1 MRQQQHKG
9 KVIIAGA
16 GPGDPDLLT
25 IKTAGWLQRA
35 DVVVTDRLVSK
46 EILKRYVNRDAE
58 IIYAGKQ
65 GRRAA
70 STPQSAINQLLVTH
84 AQQNK
89 LVVRLKGGDVSI
101 FSNVLDELQTLVEHN
116 IAYEIVPGITAAS
129 GASAYTGIPLT
140 ARGYATATRFLTS
153 YKPGVVAEGYWAEL
167 AESNDTLVFYMSSE
181 TLDDIV
187 AKLIENK
194 IGADKWLAVIEQ
206 ATTPLQSV
214 HTCKVQDY
222 HRKFGGKT
230 YISPSLV
237 IVGKV
242 VALYEQFSWLAN
254 NDNAEEYFD
263 PVTGKWI
270 AAKKAAATA

>member
-46 EILKRYVNRDAE
+46 EILNRYVNRNAE

-65 GRRAA
+65 GGRAA

-101 FSNVLDELQTLVEHN
+101 FSNVLDELQTLVKHN

-153 YKPGVVAEGYWAEL
+153 YKPGVVAEAYWAEL
-167 AESNDTLVFYMSSE
+167 AQSNDTLVFYMSSE
-181 TLDDIV
+181 TLDGV
-187 AKLIENK
+187 VEKLIENK
-194 IGADKWLAVIEQ
+194 IGADKWLAVVEQ
-206 ATTPLQSV
+206 ATTSVQSV

-222 HRKFGGKT
+222 HGTFGGKT

>member
-1 MRQQQHKG
+1 MNQQQHKG

-46 EILKRYVNRDAE
+46 EILKRYVNRNAE

-70 STPQSAINQLLVTH
+70 STPQSVISQLLVKH

-89 LVVRLKGGDVSI
+89 LVVRLKGGDVSM
-101 FSNVLDELQTLVEHN
+101 FSNVLDELQTLVQNN

-140 ARGYATATRFLTS
+140 ARGYATGARFITS
-153 YKPGVVAEGYWAEL
+153 YKPGVVPEEYWAEL
-167 AESNDTLVFYMSSE
+167 AQSNDTLVFYMSSE
-181 TLDDIV
+181 TLDSV
-187 AKLIENK
+187 VEKLIENN
-194 IGADKWLAVIEQ
+194 ISADAWLAVVEQ
-206 ATTPLQSV
+206 ATTPLQTV
-214 HTCKVQDY
+214 HACPVKDY
-222 HRKFGGKT
+222 HVQFGGKT

-237 IVGKV
+237 IIGKV

-270 AAKKAAATA
+270 AANKAAARA